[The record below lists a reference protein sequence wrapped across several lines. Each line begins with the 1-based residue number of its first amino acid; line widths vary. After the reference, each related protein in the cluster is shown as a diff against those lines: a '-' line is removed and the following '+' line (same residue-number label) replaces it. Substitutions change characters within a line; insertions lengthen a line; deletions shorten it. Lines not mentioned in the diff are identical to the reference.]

1 MDEINCRTQPQEV
14 VGEGDRIWSSGHG
27 GEVDGEVEKEESE
40 SSSCSDAAAA
50 AAATTELLLLLREHM
65 MLLSIR

>member
-14 VGEGDRIWSSGHG
+14 VEEGDRIWSSGHG

-40 SSSCSDAAAA
+40 SSSCSDAA
-50 AAATTELLLLLREHM
+50 TELLLLLLREHM
-65 MLLSIR
+65 MLLSIRYV